1 MIGKKKQETPA
12 DGFTCIYR
20 QTTNKWRVYEHGKF
34 RQPFDTKEDA
44 ETFIGQERAK
54 KTRSKKGTSHA

>member
-1 MIGKKKQETPA
+1 MKGKQQETPA
-12 DGFTCIYR
+12 DGFTCR
-20 QTTNKWRVYEHGKF
+20 FHQATGKWRVYEHGKF

-54 KTRSKKGTSHA
+54 KPKKGKTHA

>member
-1 MIGKKKQETPA
+1 MIGKKKQEAPA
-12 DGFTCIYR
+12 DGFTCIYH

-34 RQPFDTKEDA
+34 RQPFDTKENA

-54 KTRSKKGTSHA
+54 